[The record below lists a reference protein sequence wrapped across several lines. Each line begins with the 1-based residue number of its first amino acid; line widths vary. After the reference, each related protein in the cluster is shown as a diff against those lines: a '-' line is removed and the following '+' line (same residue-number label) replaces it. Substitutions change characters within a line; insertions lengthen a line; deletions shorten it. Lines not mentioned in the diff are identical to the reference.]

1 MESGL
6 IETIYVEKKIKEHPR
21 TKLILSKLK
30 KAKTIE
36 IDRYGEIFNK
46 RNQNFRIQK
55 NNPDLI
61 LAFKNEGYVLP
72 TPEGFGVG
80 SSKNY
85 YFSHMFNCIYDC
97 RYCFLQ
103 GMYSSANYVIFVN
116 FVRLSP
122 GLS

>member
-1 MESGL
+1 M
-6 IETIYVEKKIKEHPR
+6 IETIYVEKIIKEHPR

-103 GMYSSANYVIFVN
+103 GMY
-116 FVRLSP
+116 
-122 GLS
+122 